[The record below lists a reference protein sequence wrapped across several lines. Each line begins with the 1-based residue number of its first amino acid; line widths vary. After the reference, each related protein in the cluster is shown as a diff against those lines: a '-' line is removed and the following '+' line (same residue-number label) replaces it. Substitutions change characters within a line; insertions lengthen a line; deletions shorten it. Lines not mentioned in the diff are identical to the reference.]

1 MFGVKPFKDLPARKR
16 EFIKLYVMS
25 GDAEDSYAKAGYT
38 SDARSIKARARNL
51 VREVSPYLKDAT
63 QAYLQGTDMAIFGLA
78 VCRKLAESAESEQV
92 RLNAAKELLSRNL
105 PSTPQEIHVHKTSDS
120 LTDEQVKEKIRKL
133 TNDLYL
139 ESKVVPINGRA

>member
-1 MFGVKPFKDLPARKR
+1 
-16 EFIKLYVMS
+16 
-25 GDAEDSYAKAGYT
+25 
-38 SDARSIKARARNL
+38 
-51 VREVSPYLKDAT
+51 
-63 QAYLQGTDMAIFGLA
+63 